1 MIVECNPYL
10 IGHIWAD
17 RIAELSDIGHLELVS
32 SLGLPPTVCICR
44 PLGAG
49 ICDGYRWFLYSIDRT
64 NHFQTVGLSTR
75 HFTLF
80 GKYNSA
86 SSRTAP
92 RIYVIFALIQSQSYI
107 YAVCLG
113 IALAY
118 A

>member
-49 ICDGYRWFLYSIDRT
+49 ICDRLTWLLYSIDEECY
-64 NHFQTVGLSTR
+64 FQAVSLPTFHLA
-75 HFTLF
+75 LF
-80 GKYNSA
+80 RKYH
-86 SSRTAP
+86 TALP
-92 RIYVIFALIQSQSYI
+92 GTTPGINIRVALIKGQRYI
-107 YAVCLG
+107 
-113 IALAY
+113 
-118 A
+118 